1 MKLSGA
7 VSRSLRESTF
17 WILSALALILWLSL
31 FSYHTHDPG
40 FSDTGEPGPVGN
52 WIGPVGAWLSGLF
65 LFMFGR
71 PAYLFPVMLAYAG
84 WLVHKDHAL
93 PEVRSRANSLLR
105 AAGVVLTLLPSWRL
119 ATSARGRAGFPESRR
134 GVPRRA
140 NRQGTAKGL

>member
-1 MKLSGA
+1 LSDVAALKKPKSSVKLSMA
-7 VSRSLRESTF
+7 VTRSLREGTLY
-17 WILSALALILWLSL
+17 ILSALALILWLSL
-31 FSYHTHDPG
+31 FSYHAHDPG

-84 WLVHKDHAL
+84 WLVHKDQSL

-105 AAGVVLTLLPSWRL
+105 AAGSC
-119 ATSARGRAGFPESRR
+119 
-134 GVPRRA
+134 
-140 NRQGTAKGL
+140 